1 MQDWYASDGF
11 GVPLVVYRE
20 NDRESPAEPG
30 DRFFPPQLRAGATAV
45 MHPEGGGLP
54 TLVFHD
60 PFEERA
66 LPVPGGEV
74 SLATDRTAAL
84 AAHVSWAYLQSLA
97 RLGLRRSEALQP
109 STGLSTF
116 RPYQP
121 GRVPVVFLHGLRST
135 PAAAWVQTL
144 NHLQNDPDLA
154 GRCQFW
160 VYLYPTG
167 APMAAN
173 AARLRAEL
181 REAVATFDPGGADPA
196 LHDMVLVGHSMGGLI
211 AKMAAQDSGSAVWD
225 SVFTRPPEE
234 LRVSAVSRRHLVESL
249 FWCREPSVGRLVFV
263 ATPHEGTKSANGP
276 LGRLLESKIKRDD
289 SFTAAVREVKRQN
302 GRQVFTSEVKLKRL
316 DGVGGLRPDDP
327 VLTATAALPIEAP
340 YHSIMPLIRPPGSL
354 LATDL
359 GVAYRSSHLDG
370 AESELVYPGI
380 HVQTDTP
387 RVANEIRR
395 ILLEH
400 LAALDCA
407 GSVGTP

>member
-1 MQDWYASDGF
+1 
-11 GVPLVVYRE
+11 
-20 NDRESPAEPG
+20 
-30 DRFFPPQLRAGATAV
+30 
-45 MHPEGGGLP
+45 
-54 TLVFHD
+54 
-60 PFEERA
+60 
-66 LPVPGGEV
+66 
-74 SLATDRTAAL
+74 
-84 AAHVSWAYLQSLA
+84 
-97 RLGLRRSEALQP
+97 
-109 STGLSTF
+109 
-116 RPYQP
+116 
-121 GRVPVVFLHGLRST
+121 
-135 PAAAWVQTL
+135 VQTL

-181 REAVATFDPGGADPA
+181 REAVATFDPDGADPA

-234 LRVSAVSRRHLVESL
+234 LRVSAVSRRYLVESL

-263 ATPHEGTKSANGP
+263 ATPHEGTKAANGP
-276 LGRLLESKIKRDD
+276 LGRLLESKIVRDD
-289 SFTAAVREVKRQN
+289 PFTASVREAKRQN
-302 GRQVFTSEVKLKRL
+302 GRQVLTPEVKLRRL
-316 DGVGGLRPDDP
+316 DGVGGLRPGDP
-327 VLTATAALPIEAP
+327 VLTATAGLPIEAP

-359 GVAYRSSHLDG
+359 GVTYRSSHLDG
-370 AESELVYPGI
+370 AESELFYPGI

-400 LAALDCA
+400 LAALDARCPP
-407 GSVGTP
+407 S